1 MEILIDYQ
9 VRLIN
14 FPPGKVREAVT
25 ENEDGSYTIFIE
37 ENLSQSERQRE
48 FLHAMRHIAGD
59 DFEKSNVQK
68 IERIAHDNLSL
79 DGYIERCC

>member
-1 MEILIDYQ
+1 MLIDYQ

-14 FPPGKVREAVT
+14 FPPGNVREAVT

-48 FLHAMRHIAGD
+48 FLHAMKHIAGD
-59 DFEKSNVQK
+59 DFSNNDIQL
-68 IERIAHDNLSL
+68 IEYDAHAS
-79 DGYIERCC
+79 

>member
-1 MEILIDYQ
+1 MIDYQ

-48 FLHAMRHIAGD
+48 FLHAMRHIARD
-59 DFEKSNVQK
+59 DFLNNDIQL
-68 IERIAHDNLSL
+68 IEYDAHAS
-79 DGYIERCC
+79 

>member
-1 MEILIDYQ
+1 MIDYQ

-48 FLHAMRHIAGD
+48 FLHAMKHIAGD
-59 DFEKSNVQK
+59 DFSNNDIQL
-68 IERIAHDNLSL
+68 IEYDAHTS
-79 DGYIERCC
+79 

>member
-1 MEILIDYQ
+1 MIDYQ

-59 DFEKSNVQK
+59 DFSNNDIQL
-68 IERIAHDNLSL
+68 IEYDAHTS
-79 DGYIERCC
+79 

>member
-1 MEILIDYQ
+1 MIDYQ

-14 FPPGKVREAVT
+14 FPPGNVREAVT

-59 DFEKSNVQK
+59 DFSNNDIQL
-68 IERIAHDNLSL
+68 IEYDAHVS
-79 DGYIERCC
+79 

>member
-1 MEILIDYQ
+1 MIDYQ

-59 DFEKSNVQK
+59 DFSNNDIQL
-68 IERIAHDNLSL
+68 IEYDAHA
-79 DGYIERCC
+79 

>member
-1 MEILIDYQ
+1 MIDYQ

-14 FPPGKVREAVT
+14 FPPGNVREAVT

-59 DFEKSNVQK
+59 DFSNNDIQL
-68 IERIAHDNLSL
+68 IEYAAPAS
-79 DGYIERCC
+79 

>member
-1 MEILIDYQ
+1 MIDYQ

-59 DFEKSNVQK
+59 DFSNNDIQS
-68 IERIAHDNLSL
+68 IEYDAHAS
-79 DGYIERCC
+79 

>member
-1 MEILIDYQ
+1 MIDYQ

-14 FPPGKVREAVT
+14 FPSGKVREAVT

-59 DFEKSNVQK
+59 DFSNNDILL
-68 IERIAHDNLSL
+68 IEYDAHAS
-79 DGYIERCC
+79 

>member
-1 MEILIDYQ
+1 MIDYQ

-48 FLHAMRHIAGD
+48 GRDAMKRSAGGEFSNNDIQLIEYDAHA
-59 DFEKSNVQK
+59 S
-68 IERIAHDNLSL
+68 
-79 DGYIERCC
+79 

>member
-1 MEILIDYQ
+1 MIDYQ

-14 FPPGKVREAVT
+14 FPPGNVREAVT

-59 DFEKSNVQK
+59 DFSNNDIQL
-68 IERIAHDNLSL
+68 IEYDAHAL
-79 DGYIERCC
+79 

>member
-25 ENEDGSYTIFIE
+25 ENEDGSYTICIE

-59 DFEKSNVQK
+59 DFSNNDIQL
-68 IERIAHDNLSL
+68 IEYDAHTS
-79 DGYIERCC
+79 

>member
-1 MEILIDYQ
+1 MIDYQ

-14 FPPGKVREAVT
+14 FPPGNVREAVT

-48 FLHAMRHIAGD
+48 FLHAMKHIAGD
-59 DFEKSNVQK
+59 DFSNNDIQL
-68 IERIAHDNLSL
+68 IEYDARAS
-79 DGYIERCC
+79 